1 MGLFSNDGNSNHTCP
16 MPKSYAIVAEQDILA
31 NLSFYRLNMI
41 ISGACTAF
49 VCIAIFSLMF
59 WHATHLSKP
68 REQIK
73 ILKICFL
80 IPLYTITSFLSI
92 CYPHAF
98 VYLSP
103 WLELFQAVAL
113 GSFFLLL
120 CEFISS
126 DSQSDLDV
134 FFIAFQPPPK
144 KQGKAPVTG
153 SAWFR
158 VSIPILS
165 RWGLPSL
172 TRLFSQKK
180 WIAIFQYPIVALLT
194 SLATDFTQVAGVYCL
209 DSNKVYFAHLWLT
222 IITSVSIVFAV
233 MSVLSFY
240 RTLKSHLA
248 SHRPLSKLLAFKLIV
263 GLTFLERII
272 FTILHSTNVLKSTST
287 LSYADVNIGIPNLV
301 ICLQMVPFSIF
312 FHYAY
317 NVGPYI
323 LTHASQR
330 YDPKGQ
336 ESAAGNYQK
345 SSEVSISHGYEG
357 GPLGVRAWMGL
368 FNPMEILRAI
378 KFGLDMAQEVGDRDT
393 GGTGDQVEL
402 RANMSPEP
410 LPSTAY
416 GHGQTYERLLNPNER
431 AMR

>member
-1 MGLFSNDGNSNHTCP
+1 M
-16 MPKSYAIVAEQDILA
+16 
-31 NLSFYRLNMI
+31 SFYRLNMI

-59 WHATHLSKP
+59 WHAIHLSKP

-80 IPLYTITSFLSI
+80 IPLYTIASFLSI

-126 DSQSDLDV
+126 DSRSDLDV
-134 FFIAFQPPPK
+134 FFIAFQPPQK
-144 KQGKAPVTG
+144 KQKKASMTG
-153 SAWFR
+153 LEWFR
-158 VSIPILS
+158 K
-165 RWGLPSL
+165 
-172 TRLFSQKK
+172 Q
-180 WIAIFQYPIVALLT
+180 WIAIFQYPVVALLT

-222 IITSVSIVFAV
+222 IITSVSIAFAV

-240 RTLKSHLA
+240 RTLKPHLA

-272 FTILHSTNVLKSTST
+272 FTILRSTNVLESTST

-317 NVGPYI
+317 NVEPYK
-323 LTHASQR
+323 LTHGSQC
-330 YDPKGQ
+330 YDPKVQ
-336 ESAAGNYQK
+336 ESGAGNYQTP
-345 SSEVSISHGYEG
+345 SEVSISHGYEG
-357 GPLGVRAWMGL
+357 GPLGVRAWIGL

-378 KFGLDMAQEVGDRDT
+378 KFGLDMAQEVGNRDT
-393 GGTGDQVEL
+393 GGPGNQIEL
-402 RANMSPEP
+402 GANMGPEP
-410 LPSTAY
+410 MPSTAH
-416 GHGQTYERLLNPNER
+416 GHGQAYERLLNPNER
-431 AMR
+431 TMR